1 MAQRPKNV
9 LVVENTESERRQLVR
24 ILASMGYETYEAGT
38 SDEALRAFKQYQP
51 DLVIIEI
58 LIPGM
63 GGLSV
68 CKLIKDQAPDWAKV
82 IVTSKLMQS
91 RTMVDAA
98 TRKNKADRFLQKPF
112 EVGVLTKAVID
123 LIGISEVAPPSRE
136 DSRKASEPAPIPAN
150 TKSVVDE
157 AVADTSSIAPEP
169 APVEPRARAVRS
181 FERAGSFSPDTLPD
195 LLAWVME
202 SRLTGALQ
210 VEGEPGA
217 KQAFF
222 MDGSPVFV
230 QSNIRDESLGRMLLE
245 SGLITEDAYREV
257 MAASAET
264 GRKVGNL
271 VVERGLI
278 GPEEL
283 TAQLCRQ
290 TALKLAQLFAWPAGR
305 YRFDDKAHYPENAA
319 TFEAAAADIF
329 LLGYERFAPVEAL
342 EKLFGR
348 DRSAVPLATAPSG
361 AFANADEHLTDA
373 QRALL
378 AEIDGT
384 SSLAK
389 LSSRTSMPLT
399 GFLRAFYALV
409 AVGAI
414 GLGDAPASA
423 AKPATAPAAR
433 AVTVDEKDFAARINR
448 VAARLEEMSYFE
460 LLGVEPDA
468 KDAQIDEAFR
478 KRREE
483 FNPDLLGFD
492 APAQLVRRARAILTR
507 LNEAKTTLQDPEARR
522 RYKRKTAR
530 TMVVDENDP
539 QAMARKKKMDAE
551 VAFQKGLVAMER
563 RRYPYAVECF
573 DRASTLDPDVAEYH
587 ARTGYALFKMLANQ
601 DEMWEDATNRL
612 SQAIRMDAENVN
624 HRLWLAE
631 MLRHRGDDATA
642 YKIYRKVLELAPNH
656 EEAKRHAHYLGQ
668 QIEAKSRE
676 ADDAKKSSGGLFGR
690 KK

>member
-9 LVVENTESERRQLVR
+9 LVVENTESERRQLVG
-24 ILASMGYETYEAGT
+24 ILTSMGYETYEAGT

-68 CKLIKDQAPDWAKV
+68 CKLIKEQAPDWAKV
-82 IVTSKLMQS
+82 VVTSKLMQS
-91 RTMVDAA
+91 RTMMDTAM
-98 TRKNKADRFLQKPF
+98 RKNRADRFLQKPF
-112 EVGVLTKAVID
+112 EVGVLTKAVMD
-123 LIGISEVAPPSRE
+123 LIGISEVAPQPKEEPRRAQATSAPTTE
-136 DSRKASEPAPIPAN
+136 DPVPASAPRAEPA
-150 TKSVVDE
+150 
-157 AVADTSSIAPEP
+157 VA
-169 APVEPRARAVRS
+169 EPRPREARA
-181 FERAGSFSPDTLPD
+181 FERSGLFTSDTLPD

-210 VEGEPGA
+210 IEGEPGA

-245 SGLITEDAYREV
+245 SGLITEDAYRDI

-264 GRKVGNL
+264 GRKVGNI
-271 VVERGLI
+271 VVERGLLS
-278 GPEEL
+278 PEDL

-305 YRFDDKAHYPENAA
+305 YRFDDKARYPENAA
-319 TFEAAAADIF
+319 TFEATPAEVF
-329 LLGYERFAPVEAL
+329 LLGLARFAPVEAL
-342 EKLFGR
+342 EKLFAR
-348 DRSAVPLATAPSG
+348 DRDAVPRPTSPSG
-361 AFANADEHLTDA
+361 AFANAADLLDDVHRT
-373 QRALL
+373 LL
-378 AEIDGT
+378 ADIDGQ

-389 LSSRTSMPLT
+389 LTAQTSVPVT
-399 GFLRAFYALV
+399 AFLRAFYALV
-409 AVGAI
+409 ALGAI
-414 GLGDAPASA
+414 GLSDAPTPTEKVAPSA
-423 AKPATAPAAR
+423 VPR
-433 AVTVDEKDFAARINR
+433 SVTVDEKEFAARINR
-448 VAARLEEMSYFE
+448 VAARLEEMNHYE
-460 LLGVEPDA
+460 LLGIEPDA

-478 KRREE
+478 KKREE
-483 FNPDLLGFD
+483 FNPDQLGFD
-492 APAQLVRRARAILTR
+492 APAQLVRRARAILNK
-507 LNEAKTTLQDPEARR
+507 LNEARTTLLDPEARR
-522 RYKRKTAR
+522 RYKRKTSR

-563 RRYPYAVECF
+563 KRYPYAVECF
-573 DRASTLDPDVAEYH
+573 DPDVAEYH

-624 HRLWLAE
+624 HRMWLAE
-631 MLRHRGDDATA
+631 MLRFRGDDATA

-656 EEAKRHAHYLGQ
+656 DEAKRQAHYLGQ
-668 QIEAKSRE
+668 QIEAKSRD

>member
-9 LVVENTESERRQLVR
+9 LVVENTESERRQLVG
-24 ILASMGYETYEAGT
+24 ILTSMGYETYEAGT

-68 CKLIKDQAPDWAKV
+68 CKLIKEQAPDWAKV

-91 RTMVDAA
+91 RTMMDTAM
-98 TRKNKADRFLQKPF
+98 RKNRADRFLQKPF
-112 EVGVLTKAVID
+112 EVGVLTKAVVE
-123 LIGISEVAPPSRE
+123 LIGLSEIMPPPKDDPKKAPSATAPTATSDDHVA
-136 DSRKASEPAPIPAN
+136 APTA
-150 TKSVVDE
+150 KS
-157 AVADTSSIAPEP
+157 EP
-169 APVEPRARAVRS
+169 APVEPRAREARA
-181 FERAGSFSPDTLPD
+181 FERAGTFTPETLPD
-195 LLAWVME
+195 LLAWIME

-230 QSNIRDESLGRMLLE
+230 QSNIREESLGRMLLE
-245 SGLITEDAYREV
+245 GGLISEDAYRDI

-290 TALKLAQLFAWPAGR
+290 TALKLAQLFAWPTGR
-305 YRFDDKAHYPENAA
+305 YRFDDKARYPESAA
-319 TFEAAAADIF
+319 TFESAPADIF
-329 LLGYERFAPVEAL
+329 VLGYERFAPVEAL
-342 EKLFGR
+342 EKLFAR
-348 DRSAVPLATAPSG
+348 DRNSIPLVTTPSG
-361 AFANADEHLTDA
+361 AFTGAGEHLGDA
-373 QRALL
+373 HRAMLSDL
-378 AEIDGT
+378 DGQ
-384 SSLAK
+384 SSLAA
-389 LSSRTSMPLT
+389 LSSRTSLPVT
-399 GFLRAFYALV
+399 AFLRTFYALV
-409 AVGAI
+409 SVGAVGLAN
-414 GLGDAPASA
+414 APAPA
-423 AKPATAPAAR
+423 AKPAASATPR
-433 AVTVDEKDFAARINR
+433 AVTVDEKQFAERINR
-448 VAARLEEMSYFE
+448 VASRLEEMTHYE
-460 LLGVEPDA
+460 LLGIETDA
-468 KDAQIDEAFR
+468 KDAQVEDAFR
-478 KRREE
+478 RKREE

-492 APAQLVRRARAILTR
+492 APAQLVRRARAILNR
-507 LNEAKTTLQDPEARR
+507 LADARTTLLDPEASR
-522 RYKRKTAR
+522 RYRRKAAR

-563 RRYPYAVECF
+563 KRYPYAVECF

-587 ARTGYALFKMLANQ
+587 ARTGYAIFKMLANQ

-624 HRLWLAE
+624 HRMWLAE

-656 EEAKRHAHYLGQ
+656 DEAKRQAHYLGQ
-668 QIEAKSRE
+668 QIEAKARE
-676 ADDAKKSSGGLFGR
+676 GEDAKKSSGGLFGR